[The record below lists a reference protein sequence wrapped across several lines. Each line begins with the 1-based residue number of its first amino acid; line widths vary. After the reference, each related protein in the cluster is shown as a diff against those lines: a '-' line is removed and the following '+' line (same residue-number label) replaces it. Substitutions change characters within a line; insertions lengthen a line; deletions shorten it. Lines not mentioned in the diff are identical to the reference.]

1 MTRSRFR
8 RISKVGAVLLV
19 AGAAGL
25 IAACDGGDSATAP
38 APAPAPAPPAPTP
51 APEPEPQPPATPA
64 GLRVAASGDDFIEWT
79 WSPVAGA
86 DGYEVQFSPDEV
98 FTAQDEVVARTAAET
113 SYRRSSL
120 PHGTVGFLRVRS
132 IGGTGEARLASAW
145 SSSVNGATTPEPPP
159 PPADPAVG
167 GVTAIP
173 AGAFIRTPANYFDL
187 EGKTLTFHPDA
198 SGAYSVEVGRL
209 LWDAPGSGGAGTRSR
224 ELRDDGAVVNLP
236 FPFPFADRVWNRV
249 YVNRKGNISFQRP
262 EKRNW
267 PDRDPWADGAM
278 RSVAAAVDSRSAAG
292 LEAMIAVL
300 WALHDRPTITVDS
313 SPARV
318 VVTWRG
324 VRPAHDYAP
333 RGENLFQ
340 ARLYPSGTV
349 ELSYRALPE
358 RDGFV
363 GLFHG
368 RDALA
373 GTLDSMDDPAGDAPG
388 AVDITGVEMMDNGST
403 LLARMTLAENVP
415 EAVAE
420 GRITYR
426 IVLHTGDTERWVEL
440 KITASGREPDTHNTP
455 DPDVVGFRVRGA
467 TIELWI
473 SKTLF
478 DGADQFAW
486 EADANW
492 RGRGRDSMTGRGYVR
507 VGEPDRDLDA
517 TSGTVAGNVFE
528 VFHYAVIP
536 RAAEA
541 ALSHIYQRAPANDE
555 IAVMFTDFR
564 FDDLWSSGAGT
575 GPVNAAVQ
583 GIGDW
588 QANPRGGD
596 KFGSDNL
603 LTSMHTVFLGAQKF
617 AESGVVRD
625 REFHGFGHG
634 MGWIAHEAVH
644 RWLVHLDFRNPLS
657 GEIEPLTDE
666 WCRCHWNEY
675 LHTPA
680 MFPVWPAY
688 SSASYPEGSVMG
700 SNVWVENGNGTFTKT
715 AGTPLATGLSA
726 LDLYVLGMLSA
737 DEVPDTFLLTDV
749 RETGDRDTVRATKV
763 PVRIEDVVAAMG
775 PRVPSAEESRKEF
788 RLGIYLLH
796 PDDRPPRADLLAHA
810 QALHAAVVDYFARAT
825 DGRMRVVPSSGP
837 AQAAIRTTSTARPTR
852 SDGGERTPLFLH
864 GGAGAHA
871 HAHPHRPPS

>member
-1 MTRSRFR
+1 MVS
-8 RISKVGAVLLV
+8 
-19 AGAAGL
+19 
-25 IAACDGGDSATAP
+25 
-38 APAPAPAPPAPTP
+38 
-51 APEPEPQPPATPA
+51 
-64 GLRVAASGDDFIEWT
+64 
-79 WSPVAGA
+79 
-86 DGYEVQFSPDEV
+86 
-98 FTAQDEVVARTAAET
+98 
-113 SYRRSSL
+113 
-120 PHGTVGFLRVRS
+120 
-132 IGGTGEARLASAW
+132 
-145 SSSVNGATTPEPPP
+145 
-159 PPADPAVG
+159 
-167 GVTAIP
+167 
-173 AGAFIRTPANYFDL
+173 
-187 EGKTLTFHPDA
+187 
-198 SGAYSVEVGRL
+198 
-209 LWDAPGSGGAGTRSR
+209 
-224 ELRDDGAVVNLP
+224 LP
-236 FPFPFADRVWNRV
+236 FPFPFADRVWTRV

-262 EKRNW
+262 EKSNW
-267 PDRDPWADGAM
+267 PDRDPWSDGAM

-300 WALHDRPTITVDS
+300 WGLHDRPTITVDS
-313 SPARV
+313 GPARA

-324 VRPAHDYAP
+324 LREAHDYAP
-333 RGENLFQ
+333 LGEHLFQ

-349 ELSYRALPE
+349 ELSYRALSE

-368 RDALA
+368 RDASA
-373 GTLDSMDDPAGDAPG
+373 GILDSMDDPAGDAPG

-403 LLARMTLAENVP
+403 VLARMTLAEDVP
-415 EAVAE
+415 HAVA
-420 GRITYR
+420 GDGITYR
-426 IVLHTGDTERWVEL
+426 IVLDFGDRERWVEL
-440 KITASGREPDTHNTP
+440 KVNASGREPDTWGAP

-467 TIELWI
+467 IIELWI
-473 SKTLF
+473 SKTLL
-478 DGADQFAW
+478 DGTDRFAW

-492 RGRGRDSMTGRGYVR
+492 RGRGRDSMSGRGHVQL
-507 VGEPDRDLDA
+507 VEPDRDLDA

-541 ALSHIYQRAPANDE
+541 ALSHIYQRVPANDE

-588 QANPRGGD
+588 QANPRGGE
-596 KFGSDNL
+596 KFGSDSL

-617 AESGVVRD
+617 AESGVVRG

-644 RWLVHLDFRNPLS
+644 RWLVHLEFRNPLS

-675 LHTPA
+675 VHTPA

-700 SNVWVENGNGTFTKT
+700 SQVWVENGDGTFTKT
-715 AGTPLATGLSA
+715 GGGIPVATGLSA

-775 PRVPSAEESRKEF
+775 PRVPSAEDSRKEF
-788 RLGIYLLH
+788 RLGFYLLH

-810 QALHAAVVDYFARAT
+810 RALHAAVVDYFARAT
-825 DGRMRVVPSSGP
+825 DGRMRVVPSTGP
-837 AQAAIRTTSTARPTR
+837 AQVAIRTTSTARRTPP
-852 SDGGERTPLFLH
+852 DGAGERAPLFLQ
-864 GGAGAHA
+864 GGAGARDRA
-871 HAHPHRPPS
+871 NPRRPSS

>member
-1 MTRSRFR
+1 M
-8 RISKVGAVLLV
+8 
-19 AGAAGL
+19 
-25 IAACDGGDSATAP
+25 
-38 APAPAPAPPAPTP
+38 
-51 APEPEPQPPATPA
+51 
-64 GLRVAASGDDFIEWT
+64 
-79 WSPVAGA
+79 
-86 DGYEVQFSPDEV
+86 
-98 FTAQDEVVARTAAET
+98 
-113 SYRRSSL
+113 
-120 PHGTVGFLRVRS
+120 
-132 IGGTGEARLASAW
+132 
-145 SSSVNGATTPEPPP
+145 
-159 PPADPAVG
+159 
-167 GVTAIP
+167 
-173 AGAFIRTPANYFDL
+173 
-187 EGKTLTFHPDA
+187 
-198 SGAYSVEVGRL
+198 
-209 LWDAPGSGGAGTRSR
+209 
-224 ELRDDGAVVNLP
+224 
-236 FPFPFADRVWNRV
+236 
-249 YVNRKGNISFQRP
+249 
-262 EKRNW
+262 
-267 PDRDPWADGAM
+267 
-278 RSVAAAVDSRSAAG
+278 
-292 LEAMIAVL
+292 
-300 WALHDRPTITVDS
+300 
-313 SPARV
+313 
-318 VVTWRG
+318 
-324 VRPAHDYAP
+324 
-333 RGENLFQ
+333 
-340 ARLYPSGTV
+340 
-349 ELSYRALPE
+349 
-358 RDGFV
+358 
-363 GLFHG
+363 
-368 RDALA
+368 
-373 GTLDSMDDPAGDAPG
+373 
-388 AVDITGVEMMDNGST
+388 
-403 LLARMTLAENVP
+403 
-415 EAVAE
+415 
-420 GRITYR
+420 
-426 IVLHTGDTERWVEL
+426 
-440 KITASGREPDTHNTP
+440 
-455 DPDVVGFRVRGA
+455 
-467 TIELWI
+467 
-473 SKTLF
+473 
-478 DGADQFAW
+478 
-486 EADANW
+486 
-492 RGRGRDSMTGRGYVR
+492 
-507 VGEPDRDLDA
+507 
-517 TSGTVAGNVFE
+517 AGNVFE

-575 GPVNAAVQ
+575 GPVNTPVQ

-588 QANPRGGD
+588 QANPRGGE

-625 REFHGFGHG
+625 RVFHGFGHG
-634 MGWIAHEAVH
+634 MGWIAHEAIH

-688 SSASYPEGSVMG
+688 STTSYPEGSVMG

-825 DGRMRVVPSSGP
+825 DGRMRAVPSSGP